1 MIEFKDLEYRDSAIV
16 YRTTLEQIKKI
27 YDKNPQQAG
36 ELAIAAIEVA
46 LAGEHSSDDYL
57 VDVILE
63 QAKFLST
70 KNKESHQKAVD
81 AKKEARAE
89 KLQLKEIAD
98 LLEKGWSQTR
108 IAGQLGTSKQNVSK
122 RVDIIRKEYP
132 ELLSTCQLGGKILV
146 DNLTTESTK
155 KDNESTL
162 VDSLTTGQPMSTKST
177 VDEVDN
183 LSTSQPILSTEL
195 TCQPDLLDDLSTKS
209 TVVNYNVNVN
219 DNVNDNEN
227 VNIDPHSQQ
236 FFEKYVF

>member
-1 MIEFKDLEYRDSAIV
+1 MIEFKDLEYRDSAII

-132 ELLSTCQLGGKILV
+132 ELLSTCQQKMVDKKLTETTCQPSQLELV
-146 DNLTTESTK
+146 DNLTTE
-155 KDNESTL
+155 
-162 VDSLTTGQPMSTKST
+162 STKST

-183 LSTSQPILSTEL
+183 LSTSQLNLSTEL

-219 DNVNDNEN
+219 ENVNDNEN